1 MLRLKRKV
9 SAMKRPETLGTR
21 GSSVRLFVY
30 GTLLPDFEGFKLIEP
45 YLLTAPVPGRVRGR
59 LVDAGA
65 YPALLLGETKEKGNV
80 KGLWYEI
87 RREALAELDAYEEFH
102 GIEEP
107 NDYERVWVSDA
118 ERPEVSG
125 WAYVWADSRGLR
137 FASAD
142 FWPDVCR
149 RRRRD

>member
-1 MLRLKRKV
+1 MIRLERKV
-9 SAMKRPETLGTR
+9 SAMERLKTFGMCVP
-21 GSSVRLFVY
+21 SVRLFVY

-65 YPALLLGETKEKGNV
+65 YPALVLGETKEKGNV